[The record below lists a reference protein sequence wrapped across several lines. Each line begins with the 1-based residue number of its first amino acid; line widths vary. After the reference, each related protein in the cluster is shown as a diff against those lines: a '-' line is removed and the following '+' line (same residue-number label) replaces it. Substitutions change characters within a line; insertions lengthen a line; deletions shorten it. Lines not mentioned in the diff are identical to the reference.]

1 MISLMVGSLEN
12 DGDNICSRLDPAIF
26 CTAVELVL
34 QSEPCIEGERCLFL
48 LAVST
53 LPPPKADI
61 TMLTKQKSLFDDA
74 QDPENKVVVENRKG
88 KIGRECRQQ
97 LLRYFIDEETA
108 PTMRRWVSDSVSPV
122 HT

>member
-1 MISLMVGSLEN
+1 MISLVVGSLEN

-26 CTAVELVL
+26 CTVVEMVL
-34 QSEPCIEGERCLFL
+34 QSEPCIQGERCLFL

-53 LPPPKADI
+53 LPPLQADV

-74 QDPENKVVVENRKG
+74 QDPENRVLVENRKG
-88 KIGRECRQQ
+88 KIGRECCQR
-97 LLRYFIDEETA
+97 LLGYFIDDETA